1 MARRTIKDAR
11 AIVTGA
17 SSGIG
22 REIALELSRQGARLV
37 VLARREEKL
46 QRLAEEIRGRGGE
59 AAIVAGDVTDPAV
72 RAAAIETARRVYG
85 GLDILINNAGVGAL
99 GKFSDA
105 NPQRLRR
112 IMEVNFFSTAEMIR
126 AALPSL
132 REGNRPIVVNISSV
146 LGHRGVPLSSEYCA
160 SKFAVQGLSESLRA
174 EFSREGIDLL
184 VVSPSTTESE
194 FFQSVIEQTEHVDRT
209 TRRTTPAATVA
220 KKTVRAIARGKHEI
234 VISFLGWLLTWGN
247 RQNPRL
253 LDYLLAKYGQ

>member
-72 RAAAIETARRVYG
+72 RAAAIETAGRAYG
-85 GLDILINNAGVGAL
+85 GLDILINNAGIGAL

-105 NPQRLRR
+105 DPDRLRR
-112 IMEVNFFSTAEMIR
+112 IMEVNFFSV
-126 AALPSL
+126 AAV
-132 REGNRPIVVNISSV
+132 I
-146 LGHRGVPLSSEYCA
+146 CA
-160 SKFAVQGLSESLRA
+160 A
-174 EFSREGIDLL
+174 
-184 VVSPSTTESE
+184 
-194 FFQSVIEQTEHVDRT
+194 
-209 TRRTTPAATVA
+209 
-220 KKTVRAIARGKHEI
+220 
-234 VISFLGWLLTWGN
+234 
-247 RQNPRL
+247 
-253 LDYLLAKYGQ
+253 

>member
-22 REIALELSRQGARLV
+22 REIALELSRQGAKLV
-37 VLARREEKL
+37 ILARREEKL
-46 QRLAEEIRGRGGE
+46 QRLADEIRGGGG
-59 AAIVAGDVTDPAV
+59 AAEIVVGDVTDPAV
-72 RAAAIETARRVYG
+72 RSEAIEAARRAYG
-85 GLDILINNAGVGAL
+85 GLDILINNAGIGAL
-99 GKFSDA
+99 GKFADA
-105 NPQRLRR
+105 DPERLRR

-132 REGNRPIVVNISSV
+132 REGNRPIVVNVSSV

-184 VVSPSTTESE
+184 VVSPSTTDSE
-194 FFQSVIEQTEHVDRT
+194 FFQSVIEQTEKIDRSA
-209 TRRTTPAATVA
+209 RRMTPAATVA
-220 KKTVRAIARGKHEI
+220 QKTVRAIARGKHEI

-247 RQNPRL
+247 RQSPRL
-253 LDYLLAKYGQ
+253 LDYLVAKHGQ